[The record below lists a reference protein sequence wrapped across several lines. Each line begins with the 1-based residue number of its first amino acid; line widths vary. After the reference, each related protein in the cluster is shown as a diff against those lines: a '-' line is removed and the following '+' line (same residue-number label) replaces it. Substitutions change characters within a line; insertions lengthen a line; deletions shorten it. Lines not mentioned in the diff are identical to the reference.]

1 MANYNVDIEVAIKHA
16 NSIDTLRKK
25 IEALEK
31 EYRKLGVGSKL
42 EIEVELGGLKKELAL
57 HDEIEGRLKRR
68 QRLEETISRQRSARI
83 EREKSRLATF
93 AAGLAPATTA
103 PAGPD
108 VRLRSYQESIE
119 KAVAAETQIR
129 NLVNS
134 TNMSYDLRRQQTERI
149 GRQRREQMNMV
160 DRELSF
166 EKRLNATLERRGKII
181 DNNGKIRNK
190 SVSGGGPSLAKRRN
204 AALTAGAF
212 PLLFG
217 GGAFTSLGGAVG
229 GAITGQLFGGAT
241 VALQVFG
248 KALDSFTAQTAQLGQ
263 ALNPLTADLG
273 ALIKASGNVNSE
285 TSHLIQ
291 QLEEAGQT
299 SAALTL
305 ATQEM
310 AGVIGADGVDALRI
324 FGEDTV
330 ELGNEFSRAMTIMG
344 AAIAGFINTVGVVK
358 GVIGGLERMNL
369 VSQVRGTL
377 ATPGTAKS
385 KRLMETLV
393 PIDEAFAEIGPE
405 KAGLTTGAAIESVQV
420 NGQVFAIT
428 EKTRDV
434 MQEINQEGRKRT
446 SRNALILQQSQNLQS
461 IEQQTLA
468 LRQSGLEVSD
478 QEHLDASKRIANNE
492 AANKVQIASL
502 DLNNKLAATEAKR
515 SVKQEYNITLKKI
528 ETDRKTKILDLEK
541 KHSDAVARKVKQAE
555 AQTKREEADAKRKAG
570 QMQRAGEQQQKS
582 LERAV
587 ALETR
592 FAREVELREAGA
604 GFEREKLEIQ
614 FQLEDRLNAI
624 AKLDDQSLAV
634 QSEINARR
642 AAELQ
647 LVEAQRKEEER
658 IADLRVRSL
667 QDQGVPFSMEFAGLF
682 GAYQSGGMGNF
693 DLSTGIADLVRTEV
707 ALQAVLDKYPQ
718 IEEASQ
724 AMAETVTFGFRDI
737 VDGAKS
743 AEEVFADFLNGI
755 ADMLLRTAAQMIAQ
769 YIAIGIARQ
778 FAGLGTPYTPKFDGS
793 SLFSSTPALIQGV
806 NPLQYGFSGLANGGT
821 ATAGR
826 PYIVGERGPELFVP
840 GRTGTVV
847 PNHAMGGA
855 NVTVNV
861 DASGTQAQG
870 NQPNAKLL
878 GQAIGAAVQAEL
890 IKQKR
895 PGGLLAA

>member
-108 VRLRSYQESIE
+108 VALRSYQESIE

-241 VALQVFG
+241 VALQVLG
-248 KALDSFTAQTAQLGQ
+248 KALDNFTAQTAQLGQ

-310 AGVIGADGVDALRI
+310 AGVIGADGVDALRT

-385 KRLMETLV
+385 KRLRETLV
-393 PIDEAFAEIGPE
+393 PIDEAFAQP
-405 KAGLTTGAAIESVQV
+405 GLERIESVQV
-420 NGQVFAIT
+420 DGQTFAIT
-428 EKTRDV
+428 EKTRDA
-434 MQEINQEGRKRT
+434 MREINQETQKRT

-478 QEHLDASKRIANNE
+478 QEHLDASIRIANNE
-492 AANKVQIASL
+492 ADNKVRIASL

-515 SVKQEYNITLKKI
+515 SVKQEYNNTLKKI
-528 ETDRKTKILDLEK
+528 ETDRLTEILNLEK
-541 KHSDAVARKVKQAE
+541 KHSDAVAREVKQAE
-555 AQTKREEADAKRKAG
+555 AQTNREEAAAKRKAK

-592 FAREVELREAGA
+592 FAREVELREASTDFEKQMLKIRFDYEDRLGQIEKLEDKSLQSKQKALAVEIRSLDIAEAERKEAERLAKFATTLSPAEQESVDMERQLSLLNAQIQGREEEFLIKEKIAGLDGDELELRLNQLDVERELIAVREEQLHQQSELENLVNGMGRETLSLFEDLILATDDFNKSLADTLRSLATMVLRYGINAAAGADGA
-604 GFEREKLEIQ
+604 GFFSFL
-614 FQLEDRLNAI
+614 AG
-624 AKLDDQSLAV
+624 SL
-634 QSEINARR
+634 
-642 AAELQ
+642 
-647 LVEAQRKEEER
+647 K
-658 IADLRVRSL
+658 
-667 QDQGVPFSMEFAGLF
+667 
-682 GAYQSGGMGNF
+682 
-693 DLSTGIADLVRTEV
+693 
-707 ALQAVLDKYPQ
+707 
-718 IEEASQ
+718 
-724 AMAETVTFGFRDI
+724 FR
-737 VDGAKS
+737 
-743 AEEVFADFLNGI
+743 
-755 ADMLLRTAAQMIAQ
+755 
-769 YIAIGIARQ
+769 
-778 FAGLGTPYTPKFDGS
+778 
-793 SLFSSTPALIQGV
+793 
-806 NPLQYGFSGLANGGT
+806 ANGGPVT
-821 ATAGR
+821 GNR

-840 GRTGTVV
+840 GASGNVV

>member
-108 VRLRSYQESIE
+108 VALRSYQESIE

-241 VALQVFG
+241 VALQVLG
-248 KALDSFTAQTAQLGQ
+248 KALDNFTAQTAQLGQ

-310 AGVIGADGVDALRI
+310 AGVIGADGVDALRT

-385 KRLMETLV
+385 KRLRETLV
-393 PIDEAFAEIGPE
+393 PIDEAFAQP
-405 KAGLTTGAAIESVQV
+405 GLERIESVQV
-420 NGQVFAIT
+420 DGQTFAIT
-428 EKTRDV
+428 EKTRDA
-434 MQEINQEGRKRT
+434 MREINQETQKRT

-478 QEHLDASKRIANNE
+478 QEHLDASIRIANNE
-492 AANKVQIASL
+492 ADNKVRIASL

-515 SVKQEYNITLKKI
+515 SVKQEYNNTLKKI
-528 ETDRKTKILDLEK
+528 ETDRLTEILNLEK
-541 KHSDAVARKVKQAE
+541 KHSDAVAREVKQAE
-555 AQTKREEADAKRKAG
+555 AQTNREEAAAKRKAK

-592 FAREVELREAGA
+592 FAREVELREASTDFEKQMLKIRFDYEDRLGQIEKLEDKSLQSKQKALAVEIRSLDIAEAERKEAERLAKFATTLSPAEQESADMERQLSLLNAQIQGREEEFLIKEKIAGLDGDELELRLNQLDVERELIAVREEQLHQQSELENLVNGMGRETLSLFENLILATDDFNKSLADTLRSLATMVLRYGINAAAGADGA
-604 GFEREKLEIQ
+604 GFFSFL
-614 FQLEDRLNAI
+614 AG
-624 AKLDDQSLAV
+624 SL
-634 QSEINARR
+634 
-642 AAELQ
+642 
-647 LVEAQRKEEER
+647 K
-658 IADLRVRSL
+658 
-667 QDQGVPFSMEFAGLF
+667 
-682 GAYQSGGMGNF
+682 
-693 DLSTGIADLVRTEV
+693 
-707 ALQAVLDKYPQ
+707 
-718 IEEASQ
+718 
-724 AMAETVTFGFRDI
+724 FR
-737 VDGAKS
+737 
-743 AEEVFADFLNGI
+743 
-755 ADMLLRTAAQMIAQ
+755 
-769 YIAIGIARQ
+769 
-778 FAGLGTPYTPKFDGS
+778 
-793 SLFSSTPALIQGV
+793 
-806 NPLQYGFSGLANGGT
+806 ANGGPVT
-821 ATAGR
+821 GNR

-840 GRTGTVV
+840 GASGNVV

>member
-108 VRLRSYQESIE
+108 VALRSYQESIE

-241 VALQVFG
+241 VALQVLG
-248 KALDSFTAQTAQLGQ
+248 KALDNFTAQTAQLGQ

-385 KRLMETLV
+385 KRLRETLV
-393 PIDEAFAEIGPE
+393 PIDEAFAQP
-405 KAGLTTGAAIESVQV
+405 GLERIESVQV
-420 NGQVFAIT
+420 DGQTFAIT
-428 EKTRDV
+428 EKTRDA
-434 MQEINQEGRKRT
+434 MREINQETQKRT

-478 QEHLDASKRIANNE
+478 QEHLDASIRIANNE
-492 AANKVQIASL
+492 ADNKVRIASL

-515 SVKQEYNITLKKI
+515 SVKQEYNNTLKKI
-528 ETDRKTKILDLEK
+528 ETDRQAKILDLEK

-555 AQTKREEADAKRKAG
+555 AQTKREEAAAKRKAK

-592 FAREVELREAGA
+592 FAREVELREASTDFEKQMLKIRFDYEDRLGQIEKLEDKSLQSKQKALAVEIRSLDIAEAERKEAERLAKFATTLSPAEQESADMERQLSLLNAQIQGREEEFLIKEKIAGLDGDELELRLNQLDVERELIAVREEQLHQQSELENLVNGMGRETLSLFEDLILATDDFNKSLADTLRSLATMVLRYGINAAAGADGA
-604 GFEREKLEIQ
+604 GFFSFL
-614 FQLEDRLNAI
+614 AG
-624 AKLDDQSLAV
+624 SL
-634 QSEINARR
+634 
-642 AAELQ
+642 
-647 LVEAQRKEEER
+647 K
-658 IADLRVRSL
+658 
-667 QDQGVPFSMEFAGLF
+667 
-682 GAYQSGGMGNF
+682 
-693 DLSTGIADLVRTEV
+693 
-707 ALQAVLDKYPQ
+707 
-718 IEEASQ
+718 
-724 AMAETVTFGFRDI
+724 FR
-737 VDGAKS
+737 
-743 AEEVFADFLNGI
+743 
-755 ADMLLRTAAQMIAQ
+755 
-769 YIAIGIARQ
+769 
-778 FAGLGTPYTPKFDGS
+778 
-793 SLFSSTPALIQGV
+793 
-806 NPLQYGFSGLANGGT
+806 ANGGPVT
-821 ATAGR
+821 GNR

-840 GRTGTVV
+840 GASGNVV

-895 PGGLLAA
+895 PGGLLAT

>member
-57 HDEIEGRLKRR
+57 HNEIEGRLKRR

-108 VRLRSYQESIE
+108 VALRSYQESIE

-241 VALQVFG
+241 VALQVLG
-248 KALDSFTAQTAQLGQ
+248 KALDNFTAQTAQLGQ

-310 AGVIGADGVDALRI
+310 AGVIGADGVDALRT

-385 KRLMETLV
+385 KRLRETLV
-393 PIDEAFAEIGPE
+393 PIDEAFAQP
-405 KAGLTTGAAIESVQV
+405 GLERIESVQV
-420 NGQVFAIT
+420 DGQTFAIT
-428 EKTRDV
+428 EKTRDA
-434 MQEINQEGRKRT
+434 MREINQETQKRT

-478 QEHLDASKRIANNE
+478 QEHLDASIRIANNE
-492 AANKVQIASL
+492 ADNKVRIASL

-515 SVKQEYNITLKKI
+515 SVKQEYNNTLKKI
-528 ETDRKTKILDLEK
+528 ETDRLTEILNLEK
-541 KHSDAVARKVKQAE
+541 KHSDAVAREVKQAE
-555 AQTKREEADAKRKAG
+555 AQTNREEAAAKRKAK

-592 FAREVELREAGA
+592 FAREVELREASTDFEKQMLKIRFDYEDRLGQIEKLEDKSLQSKQKALAVEIRSLDIAEAERKEAERLAKFATTLSPAEQESADMERQLSLLNAQIQGREEEFLIKEKIAGLDGDELELRLNQLDVERELIAVREEQLHQQSELENLVNGMGRETLSLFEDLILATDDFNKSLADTLRSLATMVLRYGINAAAGADGA
-604 GFEREKLEIQ
+604 GFFSFL
-614 FQLEDRLNAI
+614 AG
-624 AKLDDQSLAV
+624 SL
-634 QSEINARR
+634 
-642 AAELQ
+642 
-647 LVEAQRKEEER
+647 K
-658 IADLRVRSL
+658 
-667 QDQGVPFSMEFAGLF
+667 
-682 GAYQSGGMGNF
+682 
-693 DLSTGIADLVRTEV
+693 
-707 ALQAVLDKYPQ
+707 
-718 IEEASQ
+718 
-724 AMAETVTFGFRDI
+724 FR
-737 VDGAKS
+737 
-743 AEEVFADFLNGI
+743 
-755 ADMLLRTAAQMIAQ
+755 
-769 YIAIGIARQ
+769 
-778 FAGLGTPYTPKFDGS
+778 
-793 SLFSSTPALIQGV
+793 
-806 NPLQYGFSGLANGGT
+806 ANGGPVT
-821 ATAGR
+821 GNR

-840 GRTGTVV
+840 GASGNVV

>member
-108 VRLRSYQESIE
+108 VALRSYQESIE

-241 VALQVFG
+241 VALQVLG
-248 KALDSFTAQTAQLGQ
+248 KALDNFTAQTAQLGQ

-310 AGVIGADGVDALRI
+310 AGVIGADGVDALRT

-385 KRLMETLV
+385 KRLRETLV
-393 PIDEAFAEIGPE
+393 PIDEAFAQP
-405 KAGLTTGAAIESVQV
+405 GLERIESVQV
-420 NGQVFAIT
+420 DGQTFAIT
-428 EKTRDV
+428 EKTRDA
-434 MQEINQEGRKRT
+434 MREINQETQKRT

-478 QEHLDASKRIANNE
+478 QEHLDASIRIANNE
-492 AANKVQIASL
+492 ADNKVRIASL

-515 SVKQEYNITLKKI
+515 SVKQEYNNTLKKI
-528 ETDRKTKILDLEK
+528 ETDRQAKILDLEK

-555 AQTKREEADAKRKAG
+555 AQTKREEAAAKRKAK

-592 FAREVELREAGA
+592 FAREVELREASTDFEKQMLKIRFDYEDRLGQIEKLEDKSLQSKQKALAVEIRSLDIAEAERKEAERLAKFATTLSPAEQESADMERQLSLLNAQIQGREEEFLIKEKIAGLDGDELELRLNQLDVERELIAVREEQLHQQSELENLVNGMGRETLSLFEDLILATDDFNKSLADTLRSLATMVLRYGINAAAGADGA
-604 GFEREKLEIQ
+604 GFFSFL
-614 FQLEDRLNAI
+614 AG
-624 AKLDDQSLAV
+624 SL
-634 QSEINARR
+634 
-642 AAELQ
+642 
-647 LVEAQRKEEER
+647 K
-658 IADLRVRSL
+658 
-667 QDQGVPFSMEFAGLF
+667 
-682 GAYQSGGMGNF
+682 
-693 DLSTGIADLVRTEV
+693 
-707 ALQAVLDKYPQ
+707 
-718 IEEASQ
+718 
-724 AMAETVTFGFRDI
+724 FR
-737 VDGAKS
+737 
-743 AEEVFADFLNGI
+743 
-755 ADMLLRTAAQMIAQ
+755 
-769 YIAIGIARQ
+769 
-778 FAGLGTPYTPKFDGS
+778 
-793 SLFSSTPALIQGV
+793 
-806 NPLQYGFSGLANGGT
+806 ANGGPVT
-821 ATAGR
+821 GNR

-840 GRTGTVV
+840 GASGNVV

>member
-1 MANYNVDIEVAIKHA
+1 MANYEVDIEIAIKGSQKLKEFERSLKGVTKDVTALNKAIKKTKDVEEESFKVA
-16 NSIDTLRKK
+16 NVNAYARAVRRAEAAVRKV
-25 IEALEK
+25 AVGTTLEK
-31 EYRKLGVGSKL
+31 EAIQKLARARK
-42 EIEVELGGLKKELAL
+42 E
-57 HDEIEGRLKRR
+57 H
-68 QRLEETISRQRSARI
+68 
-83 EREKSRLATF
+83 
-93 AAGLAPATTA
+93 
-103 PAGPD
+103 
-108 VRLRSYQESIE
+108 
-119 KAVAAETQIR
+119 
-129 NLVNS
+129 NS
-134 TNMSYDLRRQQTERI
+134 
-149 GRQRREQMNMV
+149 V
-160 DRELSF
+160 
-166 EKRLNATLERRGKII
+166 LERQNRLMAQAIADQREIVATANAGFGVQGPQAARTRFPRGP
-181 DNNGKIRNK
+181 
-190 SVSGGGPSLAKRRN
+190 VSPIGGMKQPGTSGATAANRGTPLPKRFN

-217 GGAFTSLGGAVG
+217 GGAFTALGGAAG
-229 GAITGQLFGGAT
+229 GALTGQLFGGAT
-241 VALQVFG
+241 VAFQVLG
-248 KALDSFTAQTAQLGQ
+248 SALDAFTAQTAQLGQ
-263 ALNPLTADLG
+263 ALNPLTADLD

-330 ELGNEFSRAMTIMG
+330 ELGNEFSRALTIMG
-344 AAIAGFINTVGVVK
+344 SAIAGFINTVGVVK
-358 GVIGGLERMNL
+358 GVIGGMERFNLRSQARQILDAEPGSAKARRLKATLGPVSADTGMPEITPKTLE
-369 VSQVRGTL
+369 
-377 ATPGTAKS
+377 
-385 KRLMETLV
+385 
-393 PIDEAFAEIGPE
+393 
-405 KAGLTTGAAIESVQV
+405 
-420 NGQVFAIT
+420 
-428 EKTRDV
+428 V
-434 MQEINQEGRKRT
+434 MKQINQEGKNRV
-446 SRNALILQQSQNLQS
+446 SRNALILQQSQNVHS

-478 QEHLDASKRIANNE
+478 REHLDANIRIANNE

-502 DLNNKLAATEAKR
+502 DLNNKLAVTEAKR
-515 SVKQEYNITLKKI
+515 SVKQEYNNTLKEI
-528 ETDRKTKILDLEK
+528 ETDRQAKILDLEK

-555 AQTKREEADAKRKAG
+555 AQTRREEAAAKRKAG

-592 FAREVELREAGA
+592 FAREVELREASTR
-604 GFEREKLEIQ
+604 FEKEKLRIE
-614 FQLEDRLNAI
+614 FQLEDKLNAI

-634 QSEINARR
+634 QSEKNARR

-647 LVEAQRKEEER
+647 LIEAQRKEEER

-667 QDQGVPFSMEFAGLF
+667 QEQGVPLSMEFAGLF

-793 SLFSSTPALIQGV
+793 SLFNQAPIMT
-806 NPLQYGFSGLANGGT
+806 GFPGLANGGT

-840 GRTGTVV
+840 GQTGTVV

-895 PGGLLAA
+895 PGGLLAV